1 MFSEYRTAVIDGDVL
16 LHMSIWNSP
25 DLEDALESLEVH
37 FEAVME
43 GSWSE
48 DYVMAFGGPNNFRD
62 VLFSEYKK
70 SASRAKSKSTRP
82 EWFGDLKSEVTSLYE
97 NSVICDGYEADDM
110 VRIWATELA
119 EWNKD
124 FIVCT
129 VDKDLDCIPG
139 NHYNP
144 RKSEIYWVS
153 PEYSEMFYWK
163 QLLMGD
169 TVDNIPGVEGIGP
182 KKAEKIIEDCKT
194 REDYEHAV
202 FKVYYDKY
210 PEDGFDRMLLNGK
223 LLHMWRSMDDHFS
236 VERSK
241 YDSIVKG

>member
-25 DLEDALESLEVH
+25 DLEDALESLEIH
-37 FEAVME
+37 FEGVME
-43 GSWSE
+43 GSWSQ

-62 VLFSEYKK
+62 VLYSEYKK
-70 SASRAKSKSTRP
+70 STSRAKSKSTRP
-82 EWFGDLKSEVTSLYE
+82 EWFGDLKSEATSLYE

-110 VRIWATELA
+110 VRIWATELDKW
-119 EWNKD
+119 EKD
-124 FIVCT
+124 FIVCS

-139 NHYNP
+139 KHYNP
-144 RKSEIYWVS
+144 RKSDIYWVS
-153 PEYSEMFYWK
+153 PKYSEMFYWK

-182 KKAEKIIEDCKT
+182 KKAEKLIEDCET
-194 REDYEHAV
+194 RKDYERVV
-202 FKVYYDKY
+202 FNTYNDKY

-223 LLHMWRSMDDHFS
+223 LLHMWRSIDDHFS